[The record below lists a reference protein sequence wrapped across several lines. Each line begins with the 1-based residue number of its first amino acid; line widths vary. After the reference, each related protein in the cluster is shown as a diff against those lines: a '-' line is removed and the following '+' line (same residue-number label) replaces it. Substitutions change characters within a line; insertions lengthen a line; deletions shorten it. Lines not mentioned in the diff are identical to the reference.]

1 MIKVHPQDCHLLS
14 VKWDNS
20 LYIDQTLPFG
30 LQSAPKIFSAVA
42 NAIQWILQRNP
53 PVIALP
59 GWFYSCSKGLYSEA
73 VSQKNTLTTAWE
85 KLGVPMEVSKLEGAS
100 QTLKFLGIDVD
111 VTKLQ
116 LRLPDDKFLQLKK
129 ELANLILEKNVFKK

>member
-1 MIKVHPQDCHLLS
+1 
-14 VKWDNS
+14 
-20 LYIDQTLPFG
+20 
-30 LQSAPKIFSAVA
+30 
-42 NAIQWILQRNP
+42 
-53 PVIALP
+53 
-59 GWFYSCSKGLYSEA
+59 
-73 VSQKNTLTTAWE
+73 
-85 KLGVPMEVSKLEGAS
+85 MEVSKLEGAS